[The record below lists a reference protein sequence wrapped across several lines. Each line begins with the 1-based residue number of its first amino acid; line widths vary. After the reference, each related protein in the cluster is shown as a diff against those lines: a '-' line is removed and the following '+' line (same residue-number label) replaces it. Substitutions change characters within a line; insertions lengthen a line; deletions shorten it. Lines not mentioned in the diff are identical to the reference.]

1 MINNNSQTI
10 GDRIKISREKM
21 GLSQSDL
28 SRIMCLSRTMCG
40 QWERNTS
47 VPSTL
52 HLSKLAD
59 MLGVSFEYLAKG
71 VEADFE
77 IKFSLAAVD
86 NQSQEKIL
94 TAKLLTLFEQM
105 DLSQKQDLVNFLNNM
120 IGNSKPRGLT

>member
-1 MINNNSQTI
+1 
-10 GDRIKISREKM
+10 
-21 GLSQSDL
+21 
-28 SRIMCLSRTMCG
+28 MCG